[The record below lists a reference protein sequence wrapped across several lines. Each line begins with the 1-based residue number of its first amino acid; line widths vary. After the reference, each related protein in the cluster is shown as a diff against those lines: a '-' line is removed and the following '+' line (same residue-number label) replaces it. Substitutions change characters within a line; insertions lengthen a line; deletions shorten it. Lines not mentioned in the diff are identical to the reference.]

1 MKRKI
6 LPRKDFFFI
15 TETMVWIT
23 LISFFLGLILPAVA
37 SRFGKVLPADPGTIL
52 VRLWHRPRW
61 PIASTPAKTA
71 RLRRKWGKM
80 MVVSFAWG
88 ITLAALAI
96 ATGLFLPSQMH
107 VWAMVFIYF
116 VALGI
121 VIDQQFCLLPDF
133 VTIPLLLLGFLAAHQ
148 GHFLTMT
155 DSLTGAFF
163 GYGVSVVA
171 VIVMTFFHRAV
182 FGAGDVKMLTALGAW
197 LGAYGLNL
205 ALLISFMLFS
215 AWSFVRRQGMGPF
228 GPALGIAAVF
238 ALFYLYY
245 Q

>member
-1 MKRKI
+1 
-6 LPRKDFFFI
+6 
-15 TETMVWIT
+15 MVWIT
-23 LISFFLGLILPAVA
+23 LISFLLGLTLPVTA

-52 VRLWHRPRW
+52 VRLWHRPHW
-61 PIASTPAKTA
+61 PTACTPARKE
-71 RLRRKWGKM
+71 RLKRKWGKM
-80 MVVSFAWG
+80 MAVSFVWAFV
-88 ITLAALAI
+88 LAALAV
-96 ATGLFLPSQMH
+96 ATGLFLPSQTH
-107 VWAMVFIYF
+107 VWAMVFVYF

-121 VIDQQFCLLPDF
+121 VVDQQFCLLPDF
-133 VTIPLLLLGFLAAHQ
+133 ITVPLLLTGFLAAYQ
-148 GHFLTMT
+148 GHFLTVG

-205 ALLISFMLFS
+205 ALLISFVLFS
-215 AWSFVRRQGMGPF
+215 AWSFVRRQGTGPF